1 MRKAALILSVIFL
14 MGLLS
19 ACGLLPI
26 PKYGLREGEAL
37 VVDVESIT
45 FYEKLTIMDLKDGR
59 TKFDIDRSSSLRNDE
74 FAKEVSA
81 VFREN
86 FLKALQERGVRV
98 MLGAPI
104 KLAISLG
111 YGIKPTGNFSE
122 SHVFEI
128 VMSFSKQNAD
138 THMPAIFPFEL
149 TGLSIYPIL
158 FKPID
163 LSDELKNAKFVAKK
177 LSEAA
182 ANSVVVKLREKGE
195 VINAKK

>member
-14 MGLLS
+14 TGFLS

-98 MLGAPI
+98 MPGAPI
-104 KLAISLG
+104 KLAINLG
-111 YGIKPTGNFSE
+111 YGIKPTGKFSE
-122 SHVFEI
+122 VRALEI
-128 VMSFSKQNAD
+128 VMSFSKQGAD
-138 THMPAIFPFEL
+138 TRMPAIFPFEL
-149 TGLSIYPIL
+149 TGLNMYPIL

-163 LSDELKNAKFVAKK
+163 LSDELKSAKFIAKK